1 MSETAKM
8 LRPMIPRAENG
19 PRGRVE
25 HDARGNAVWVQTRAT
40 DSQELPDTSILS
52 ILEDEPRPGY
62 ARGAFKKVIR

>member
-1 MSETAKM
+1 
-8 LRPMIPRAENG
+8 
-19 PRGRVE
+19 
-25 HDARGNAVWVQTRAT
+25 VWVQTRAT

>member
-1 MSETAKM
+1 MDTAKM
-8 LRPMIPRAENG
+8 IRPKMPRATNG
-19 PRGRVE
+19 RRGRVE

-62 ARGAFKKVIR
+62 AKGAFKKTVR